1 MHSDIENNMH
11 HRKQKTEVVSKDDA
25 VTTNRRSKEET
36 SLHSRRYPS
45 SILLAFSLSVVTALF
60 LSYRFLSWYLFLQ
73 CWTLLPVAL
82 CGYHALHRRSLIS
95 ASVVLSVLSAQ
106 LPPAVAKLLAA
117 LAVLA
122 FSLYTKNV
130 AADASNAKKKQRSF
144 VTVVIAIIAMIAVLL
159 TENFF
164 IWVVSAT
171 FLPGQNPDT
180 APPPLQDNG
189 QLMVKSLFLSISK
202 TQVVQLRRLWNT
214 QWALVAALGASFIQV
229 EVLTPSRRRS
239 LYGIG
244 TRAVL
249 TVAAARAIRTVSFL
263 LTVLPSQL
271 RTCYPQRFPLPPSDI
286 FAWIW
291 VGILPRT
298 HGGCNDL
305 IISGH
310 AVITSTSTLSSW
322 SLRCVICAVVSSWRL
337 SRVFFVQWH
346 VSPRR

>member
-1 MHSDIENNMH
+1 MQSDIENSMH
-11 HRKQKTEVVSKDDA
+11 HRNQKPVVVSKDDA
-25 VTTNRRSKEET
+25 AATNRPSKQE
-36 SLHSRRYPS
+36 SLFHFRRYPNS
-45 SILLAFSLSVVTALF
+45 MTAAFILFMVTIFF

-82 CGYHALHRRSLIS
+82 CGYHALRRRSLIS
-95 ASVVLSVLSAQ
+95 AAVVLAVLSAQ
-106 LPPAVAKLLAA
+106 LPSALAKLLAA
-117 LAVLA
+117 LSVLA
-122 FSLYTKNV
+122 FSLYTKN
-130 AADASNAKKKQRSF
+130 AATDASNAKQQQQSF
-144 VTVVIAIIAMIAVLL
+144 VTVVIAIVVMIAVLL

-171 FLPGQNPDT
+171 FLPGQNANT

-189 QLMVKSLFLSISK
+189 QLMVQSLFTSLSK

-239 LYGIG
+239 LYSIG

-249 TVAAARAIRTVSFL
+249 TVAAARAIRTASFL
-263 LTVLPSQL
+263 LTVLPSQVL
-271 RTCYPQRFPLPPSDI
+271 TCYSQRFPLPPKDWA
-286 FAWIW
+286 AWIW

-310 AVITSTSTLSSW
+310 AVITSTSTLP
-322 SLRCVICAVVSSWRL
+322 L
-337 SRVFFVQWH
+337 FV
-346 VSPRR
+346 RA